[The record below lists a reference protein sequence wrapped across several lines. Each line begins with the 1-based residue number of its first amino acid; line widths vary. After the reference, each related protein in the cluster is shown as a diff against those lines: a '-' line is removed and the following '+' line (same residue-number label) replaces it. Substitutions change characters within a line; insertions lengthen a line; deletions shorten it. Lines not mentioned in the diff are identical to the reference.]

1 MTLRKTLAR
10 PALAATVLF
19 VATGLTFAHVT
30 VAPKEAA
37 NGTSARLVFTVP
49 HGCDGAATTG
59 LDVKIPEGFVAAK
72 PQPKAGWQIEIAKG
86 DYAKSYKLYGEDV
99 KAGGI
104 DIKWAGGTLPDD
116 EFDEFVIEGNVQ
128 GFDAPTRLV
137 FPTIQSCG
145 ATSINWT
152 DVPAAGQEAHS
163 LKHPAPGVDVT
174 LAAAADDMPG
184 MDMSNMNMAASAKA
198 TTSGPVTVGDL
209 TISGGFSRAM
219 LPGQPTGGGY
229 FSISNAGKTADT
241 LIGASS
247 VAAQSVTLHEM
258 KMNGSVME
266 MRALPQGIDIPAG
279 GTVTLTPDGLHLMFE
294 KVTAPFKAGTSVA
307 VTLSFAM
314 AGKVDMALPVGAIN
328 ATGPTVGN

>member
-10 PALAATVLF
+10 PALAATMLF
-19 VATGLTFAHVT
+19 MATGLAFAHVT

-37 NGTSARLVFTVP
+37 NGASARLVFTVP

-59 LDVKIPEGFVAAK
+59 LEVKIPEGFVAAK
-72 PQPKAGWQIEIAKG
+72 PQPKAGWQIEIGKG
-86 DYAKSYKLYGEDV
+86 DYAKSYKLYGEDA
-99 KAGGI
+99 KAGAI
-104 DIKWAGGTLPDD
+104 DIKWSGGTLPDD
-116 EFDEFVIEGNVQ
+116 EFDEFVIDGNVE

-145 ATSINWT
+145 ATSVSWT
-152 DVPAAGQEAHS
+152 DVPPTGQEARG

-174 LAAAADDMPG
+174 LTAAADDMAG
-184 MDMSNMNMAASAKA
+184 MDMSGMNMGAPAKA
-198 TTSGPVTVGDL
+198 TAGAAVTLGDL

-229 FSISNAGKTADT
+229 FSITNAGKAADT
-241 LIGASS
+241 LIGATSS
-247 VAAQSVTLHEM
+247 AAQSVTLHQM

-279 GTVTLTPDGLHLMFE
+279 GTVALTPDGLHLMFE
-294 KVTAPFKAGTSVA
+294 KVTAPFKAGTSVT
-307 VTLSFAM
+307 VTLSFAK
-314 AGKVDMALPVGAIN
+314 AGKVDVALPVGAIN
-328 ATGPTVGN
+328 AVEPVLGN